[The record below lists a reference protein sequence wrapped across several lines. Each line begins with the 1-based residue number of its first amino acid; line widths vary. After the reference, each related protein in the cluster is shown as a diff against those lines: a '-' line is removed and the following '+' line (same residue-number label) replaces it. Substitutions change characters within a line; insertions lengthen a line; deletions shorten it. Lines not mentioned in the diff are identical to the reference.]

1 MLKEEGV
8 EVQAGGT
15 GAADA
20 AEAAD
25 EAAAPD
31 SVVVTENGLRF
42 AASLV
47 PGQKTGFYCDQRES
61 RALVRQLAAGR
72 RVLDLCCYAGGFAL
86 SAAAGG
92 AVEALGVDSS
102 GAAVALA
109 TRNAELN
116 GLQGVASFARADVS
130 PFMQQASVLLHVGA

>member
-31 SVVVTENGLRF
+31 SVVVT
-42 AASLV
+42 
-47 PGQKTGFYCDQRES
+47 
-61 RALVRQLAAGR
+61 
-72 RVLDLCCYAGGFAL
+72 
-86 SAAAGG
+86 
-92 AVEALGVDSS
+92 
-102 GAAVALA
+102 
-109 TRNAELN
+109 
-116 GLQGVASFARADVS
+116 
-130 PFMQQASVLLHVGA
+130 